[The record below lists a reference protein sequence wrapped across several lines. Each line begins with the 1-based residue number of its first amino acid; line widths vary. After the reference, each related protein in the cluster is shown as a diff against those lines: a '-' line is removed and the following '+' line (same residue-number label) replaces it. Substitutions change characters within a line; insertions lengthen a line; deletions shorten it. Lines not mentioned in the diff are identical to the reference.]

1 MTSSNQSNN
10 DWTIIFAVLAVI
22 VFFAFACEPK
32 PSDGCYDADPTQWT
46 EMVCP
51 GE

>member
-1 MTSSNQSNN
+1 MTTNKQHSEE
-10 DWTIIFAVLAVI
+10 WTIIFVILAAI
-22 VFFAFACEPK
+22 VFFAFACEPE
-32 PSDGCYDADPTQWT
+32 PSDGCYDVDPTQWT